1 MNQSEETLQNIPSDV
16 KQWAMGCHLI
26 ALVGLLGNGIG
37 FFLGPLV
44 FWLIKRE
51 AHPFIN
57 EQGKEA
63 VNFQLTMLIAFI
75 VSGILV
81 IVLIGFF
88 LLIICMIYTVVMTI
102 IAGIQA
108 SKGEHY
114 RYPICIRFIK

>member
-1 MNQSEETLQNIPSDV
+1 MNPPEESLPDIPSDV

-44 FWLIKRE
+44 LWLIKRDT
-51 AHPFIN
+51 HPFID

-63 VNFQLTMLIAFI
+63 LNFQLTMLIAFI
-75 VSGILV
+75 VSGIMVL
-81 IVLIGFF
+81 VLIGFI
-88 LLIICMIYTVVMTI
+88 LLFACMIYSIVMTI
-102 IAGIQA
+102 IAGIAA

-114 RYPICIRFIK
+114 CYPICIRFIK